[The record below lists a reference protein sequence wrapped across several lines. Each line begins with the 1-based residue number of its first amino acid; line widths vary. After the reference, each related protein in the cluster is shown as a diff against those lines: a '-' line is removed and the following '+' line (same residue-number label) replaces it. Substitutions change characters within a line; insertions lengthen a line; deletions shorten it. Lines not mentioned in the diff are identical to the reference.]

1 MAIKEKDFIAVTY
14 TGRLKDNNK
23 IFDTNNLEL
32 AKKEKLFNP
41 KHSYDPEVI
50 CVSQSD
56 VVKGLDE
63 SFIGKE
69 VNQDYTVEITPEKG
83 FGKRDA
89 KLFQLISAKV
99 FKDQQIRPVPGLPV
113 TINNMPGTVKT
124 VSGGRIL
131 VDFNHP
137 LSGKTILYE
146 VKIKK
151 IVTDIKE
158 KAEGYLKLFLGL
170 KQVPIEAKENNLEI
184 KLKLPE
190 NIQEVTKA
198 NLKERIPEL
207 KEVTFKE

>member
-1 MAIKEKDFIAVTY
+1 MVIKEKDFIAVTY

-32 AKKEKLFNP
+32 AKKLNLFNP
-41 KHSYDPEVI
+41 KHSYEAEII
-50 CVSQSD
+50 CVSQGD

-69 VNQDYTVEITPEKG
+69 LNQEYTVEIVPEKA

-99 FKDQQIRPVPGLPV
+99 FKDQNIRPMPGLPV
-113 TINNMPGTVKT
+113 TINNMPGVVKT

-131 VDFNHP
+131 VDFNNP
-137 LSGKTILYE
+137 LAGKVILYE
-146 VKIKK
+146 VKVNKL
-151 IVTDIKE
+151 VTDITE
-158 KAEGYLKLFLGL
+158 KAKGYLKMFLGL
-170 KQVPIEAKENNLEI
+170 KKVNIEAKENNLEI

-207 KEVTFKE
+207 KEITFKE